1 MDTPLRVLVVE
12 DSPDCAEST
21 AVLLRLCGHEVEVA
35 PDGASAVAAVWRRR
49 PDVVLLDI
57 GLPDMSG
64 YEVASRLHALR
75 LAQPPLL
82 VAVTAHG
89 REKDR
94 LASRYVGIE
103 LHLVKPVDPAELE
116 GLLERLRELVAGGAL
131 S

>member
-12 DSPDCAEST
+12 DWPDCAEST
-21 AVLLRLCGHEVEVA
+21 AVLLRLCGHDVEVA
-35 PDGASAVAAVWRRR
+35 PDGASAIESAWRRP

-75 LAQPPLL
+75 LAPPPLL
-82 VAVTAHG
+82 VALTALG

-94 LASRYVGIE
+94 LVSRYVGIE
-103 LHLVKPVDPAELE
+103 VHLVKPVDPDELE
-116 GLLERLRELVAGGAL
+116 GLLGRLRELVVGAPA
-131 S
+131 